1 MEKDDYPEKL
11 LSRINTKSEYS
22 ILDIGCGEGIITIPL
37 AHKVFKVTAFHL
49 SCEMLDLL
57 KEKAQ
62 EERLDNIKYI
72 QGDLT
77 DINLETGGKYDIVV
91 ASRVLD
97 GVRDIETFIK
107 NINQLGRN
115 IFIKLKS
122 PGIQNNEVINRNI
135 FDEKLSNHSGH
146 IYFYNMLNQMGI
158 IANVEKLQCETINTY
173 DNIEEAMDR
182 YRWRL
187 GNLTQEKEKMLKTHL
202 EKILIKKE
210 DSTLENPYE
219 KPDWILIWWKND

>member
-11 LSRINTKSEYS
+11 LSRIYTKSEYS

-37 AHKVFKVTAFHL
+37 AHKVFKVTAFDL
-49 SCEMLDLL
+49 SCKMLDLL

-107 NINQLGRN
+107 NINQLGE
-115 IFIKLKS
+115 IFL
-122 PGIQNNEVINRNI
+122 
-135 FDEKLSNHSGH
+135 
-146 IYFYNMLNQMGI
+146 
-158 IANVEKLQCETINTY
+158 
-173 DNIEEAMDR
+173 
-182 YRWRL
+182 
-187 GNLTQEKEKMLKTHL
+187 
-202 EKILIKKE
+202 
-210 DSTLENPYE
+210 
-219 KPDWILIWWKND
+219 